1 MFVAFNCKNGN
12 CQNWYSKERKYAR
25 DLYENVIRIVLGNK
39 RTSWE
44 TPRMFFF
51 LNMLGRHKT
60 GRAQL

>member
-1 MFVAFNCKNGN
+1 MFIAFNCKNGN

-44 TPRMFFF
+44 TPRMFFS
-51 LNMLGRHKT
+51 
-60 GRAQL
+60 